1 MAEEER
7 SITELTP
14 DPNPCPICLGPVTE
28 ESYLDQCFHKFCYNC
43 IQRWTKVV
51 ATKQATQPASVK
63 CPVCKTLNFSV
74 IHGYDGISYQRYYLD
89 QNLGNSAFFSR
100 SHKYR
105 LRCYY
110 TETETLAEKLKV
122 MRYWKLHKY
131 RQPAHQLYNWLTR
144 EIQALTQEKDVDIVV
159 HHLNGVIE
167 SFKRNTEIHMQR
179 TAEETRQEF
188 RVLVSQAA
196 RPFLSGRADRL
207 VNEIELFLASEL
219 TIDAFDEVYIQHLG
233 WDCHEITKDGIEEG
247 KVESFSTPYL
257 YIFDED

>member
-1 MAEEER
+1 MAVEER
-7 SITELTP
+7 GITELTP

-51 ATKQATQPASVK
+51 ASKHATQPASVK

-74 IHGYDGISYQRYYLD
+74 IHGYDGISYQRV
-89 QNLGNSAFFSR
+89 SAFFTR

-105 LRCYY
+105 LQCYY
-110 TETETLAEKLKV
+110 TETGTLAEKLKV

-144 EIQALTQEKDVDIVV
+144 EIQALTQEADVDIVV

-167 SFKRNTEIHMQR
+167 SFKRNTETLMQR
-179 TAEETRQEF
+179 TAEENRQEF

-219 TIDAFDEVYIQHLG
+219 TINAFDKVYVEHLG
-233 WDCHEITKDGIEEG
+233 WECHEITKDGAEEG
-247 KVESFSTPYL
+247 KVESFSTPHL
-257 YIFDED
+257 YIFDEDR

>member
-51 ATKQATQPASVK
+51 ASKQATQPASVK

-74 IHGYDGISYQRYYLD
+74 IHGYDGISYQ
-89 QNLGNSAFFSR
+89 SAFFSR

-144 EIQALTQEKDVDIVV
+144 EIQALTQINPE
-159 HHLNGVIE
+159 VIKGRRE
-167 SFKRNTEIHMQR
+167 Q
-179 TAEETRQEF
+179 
-188 RVLVSQAA
+188 QA
-196 RPFLSGRADRL
+196 P
-207 VNEIELFLASEL
+207 
-219 TIDAFDEVYIQHLG
+219 
-233 WDCHEITKDGIEEG
+233 
-247 KVESFSTPYL
+247 
-257 YIFDED
+257 IFQS